1 METKKQERQV
11 TNLWEFHQWF
21 WERYFRHIEEIEL
34 IAAKNWRNLC
44 LEKLADFERRL
55 STNGIT

>member
-1 METKKQERQV
+1 M
-11 TNLWEFHQWF
+11 NPFDFYQWF